1 MGADLPTGLP
11 AEGSDT
17 VDATRA
23 EGYAT
28 ERPVRPDQQPDAQP
42 ESDVRDGVYDGD
54 TLGRVGHSE
63 TDGGGVPET
72 DRAGRG
78 SSRDTGE
85 PDGTDAVVDSDT
97 GLDA

>member
-28 ERPVRPDQQPDAQP
+28 EDLYDLINSLRHNP